1 MEKNKTTME
10 KRKGK
15 GKKFKRSKN
24 KSLKTEE
31 EIRVDMITALIVK
44 VKLSDLEINEK
55 YEEFMETYPKGKISK
70 EEFICKANK
79 IVGEKGCF
87 PPESLFRVFDEDHNG
102 SMDFSEYMLA
112 TNCAN
117 LTSKEDKLAWIFNVF
132 DEDAGGFI
140 DAEEVEKIVV
150 SLFKMAGTELEQEV
164 VYACVKNIQEAV
176 DVDGDGEISKEEF
189 VENAMKIGFI
199 HNILTNNIG
208 EELGEEQL
216 ET

>member
-1 MEKNKTTME
+1 MD

-31 EIRVDMITALIVK
+31 EIHVDMITALIVK

-70 EEFICKANK
+70 EEFICKAK
-79 IVGEKGCF
+79 SIVGEKGCF
-87 PPESLFRVFDEDHNG
+87 PPESLFRVFG

-117 LTSKEDKLAWIFNVF
+117 LPSEEDKLAWILSQPNSTSTGV
-132 DEDAGGFI
+132 G
-140 DAEEVEKIVV
+140 VR
-150 SLFKMAGTELEQEV
+150 L
-164 VYACVKNIQEAV
+164 
-176 DVDGDGEISKEEF
+176 
-189 VENAMKIGFI
+189 
-199 HNILTNNIG
+199 
-208 EELGEEQL
+208 
-216 ET
+216 